1 MGFFV
6 QLPIDEF
13 EELMDEIK
21 ELKKQLAARETVAQ
35 ELWDESGRVLSL
47 KIILKD
53 LLEFEFPR
61 KSWRQHPHPKGVM
74 LWSQVER
81 IVNG

>member
-47 KIILKD
+47 KILLKD
-53 LLEFEFPR
+53 LLDFEFPKR
-61 KSWRQHPHPKGVM
+61 SWQQHPSPAGRV
-74 LWSQVER
+74 LWNRVER